1 MTWTVAILLI
11 CHRNMLAHHIEAAFG
26 TDWPRRQLRVRG
38 RNTVQEKNQRSK
50 YGLWNTTLSSSFM
63 VYQHMLSLHITC
75 RENWRQMTP
84 PTEKQTNKTPTNQ
97 TKKKT
102 LTHPKE
108 KLIFHFISCTT
119 QKNTCVHYLHG
130 IFKSEN
136 RLKISAMKPRY

>member
-50 YGLWNTTLSSSFM
+50 YGLWNTTVSSSFM

-75 RENWRQMTP
+75 KENWRQMTP
-84 PTEKQTNKTPTNQ
+84 PIEKQTNKTPTNQ
-97 TKKKT
+97 TKKNPLPILKKNWFFTLFHVQLRKT
-102 LTHPKE
+102 R
-108 KLIFHFISCTT
+108 
-119 QKNTCVHYLHG
+119 VHCLHG

-136 RLKISAMKPRY
+136 QLKISAMKPRY